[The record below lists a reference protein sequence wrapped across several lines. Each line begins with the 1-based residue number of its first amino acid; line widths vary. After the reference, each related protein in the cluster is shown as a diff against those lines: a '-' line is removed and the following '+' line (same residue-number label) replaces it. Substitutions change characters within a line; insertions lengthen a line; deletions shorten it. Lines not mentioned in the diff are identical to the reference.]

1 MMFTARHAIPRY
13 FTAAMTAAETQDN
26 YSNEF
31 PLTVRRY
38 RPKRLKLILI
48 AASLAAFV
56 SACDND
62 KPSSSGPSGTGQN
75 QSLTWGQG
83 NWDNTNW
90 T

>member
-1 MMFTARHAIPRY
+1 MTFTARDAISLYIPV
-13 FTAAMTAAETQDN
+13 AMPAAETQEN
-26 YSNEF
+26 YSKEF
-31 PLTVRRY
+31 PLTIRRF

-48 AASLAAFV
+48 AASLTAFV

-62 KPSSSGPSGTGQN
+62 KPSSSGPSGAGQN
-75 QSLTWGQG
+75 QSLSWGQG

>member
-1 MMFTARHAIPRY
+1 MTFTARDAIPLY
-13 FTAAMTAAETQDN
+13 IAAAMTAAETQEN
-26 YSNEF
+26 YSKEI
-31 PLTVRRY
+31 PLCVRRF

-48 AASLAAFV
+48 AASLTAFV

-62 KPSSSGPSGTGQN
+62 KPGSSGPSGTGQK

>member
-1 MMFTARHAIPRY
+1 MTFTARDAIPLY
-13 FTAAMTAAETQDN
+13 IAAAMTAAETQGN

-31 PLTVRRY
+31 PLTVRRF

-48 AASLAAFV
+48 AASLTAFV
-56 SACDND
+56 SACDNG

-75 QSLTWGQG
+75 QPLTWDQG
-83 NWDNTNW
+83 NWDNMNW

>member
-1 MMFTARHAIPRY
+1 MAFTARDAIPLY
-13 FTAAMTAAETQDN
+13 IAAAMTAAETQEN
-26 YSNEF
+26 YSKEF
-31 PLTVRRY
+31 PLTVRRF

-48 AASLAAFV
+48 AASLTAFV
-56 SACDND
+56 SACDNN
-62 KPSSSGPSGTGQN
+62 KPSSSGPSGAGQN